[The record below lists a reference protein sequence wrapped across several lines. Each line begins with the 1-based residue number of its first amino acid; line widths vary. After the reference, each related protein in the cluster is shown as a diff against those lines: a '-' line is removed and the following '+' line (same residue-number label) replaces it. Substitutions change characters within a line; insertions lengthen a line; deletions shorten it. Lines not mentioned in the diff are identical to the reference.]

1 MADHSE
7 DFGTLA
13 SIGRAM
19 EGVARAIHD
28 EGGGCCEVGYDAC
41 PTKWEAR
48 RAATVGLAAWFSWG
62 LRWDAKRAAADSG
75 SSAGGEQ

>member
-1 MADHSE
+1 MRAQSE

-13 SIGRAM
+13 RIGEAI

-28 EGGGCCEVGYDAC
+28 EGGGCCEGGYDAC
-41 PTKWEAR
+41 PTKGAAR

-62 LRWDAKRAAADSG
+62 LCWDAKRAAKDSG
-75 SSAGGEQ
+75 SSEEP